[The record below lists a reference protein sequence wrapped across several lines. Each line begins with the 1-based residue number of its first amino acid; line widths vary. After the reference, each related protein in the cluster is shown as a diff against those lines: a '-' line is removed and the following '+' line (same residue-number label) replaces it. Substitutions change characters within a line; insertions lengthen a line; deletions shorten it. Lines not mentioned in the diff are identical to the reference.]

1 MDKKIAEII
10 VKACHANGYEAEIYE
25 GYSGRGM
32 YGEETVGVTVD
43 NKSELIESIIND
55 SELFDGLSFAG
66 GLRHDSL
73 GLGIIIY

>member
-1 MDKKIAEII
+1 MDKEIAKVI

-32 YGEETVGVTVD
+32 YGKETTGVTA
-43 NKSELIESIIND
+43 NSKSELIESIIND
-55 SELFDGLSFAG
+55 SELFDGLSFVG

-73 GLGIIIY
+73 GLGIVIY